1 MTLKQLNAALHN
13 WAEIFMARSMQA
25 WMRYVR
31 GTGLSLIQ
39 FNTLMRLHHRG
50 ACPLSE
56 VGAELD
62 ITPAA
67 TSQMV
72 DKLVQTGYL
81 TRTEDPTDRRVKVLD
96 LTEKGRALV
105 LAAVAARNAWL
116 ADLAA
121 SLSPSERAALAQA
134 LNTLAAAARALPED
148 KPAPR

>member
-1 MTLKQLNAALHN
+1 MTLNQLNAALHT
-13 WAEIFMARSMQA
+13 WAEVFMARSMQA

-50 ACPLSE
+50 TCAVSE

-62 ITPAA
+62 ISPAA

-72 DKLVQTGYL
+72 DKLVQNGYL

-105 LAAVAARNAWL
+105 LAAVSARNAWL
-116 ADLAA
+116 ADLSA
-121 SLSPSERAALAQA
+121 SLSAPERDTLAHALT
-134 LNTLAAAARALPED
+134 TLAAAARALPDD

>member
-1 MTLKQLNAALHN
+1 MTLKQLNAALHS
-13 WAEIFMARSMQA
+13 WAEVFMARSMHA

-50 ACPLSE
+50 QCALSE
-56 VGAELD
+56 LGTELD

-81 TRTEDPTDRRVKVLD
+81 TRTEDPNDRRVKVLN
-96 LTEKGRALV
+96 LTNKGRALV
-105 LAAVAARNAWL
+105 LDAVSARNAWL
-116 ADLAA
+116 VDLSA
-121 SLSPSERAALAQA
+121 SLGATERAALTHA
-134 LNTLAAAARALPED
+134 LNTLSTAARDLPDD
-148 KPAPR
+148 KTAAR